1 MLDSHRADIHE
12 IIEVYDQAKR
22 LLGQAA
28 TKLKWISK
36 QMEGTVDFS
45 EDAKIAM
52 RRKIR
57 VLKQHAFVELD
68 IKRLNKRIDQH
79 AQDTMHP

>member
-12 IIEVYDQAKR
+12 ILETYDQVQR